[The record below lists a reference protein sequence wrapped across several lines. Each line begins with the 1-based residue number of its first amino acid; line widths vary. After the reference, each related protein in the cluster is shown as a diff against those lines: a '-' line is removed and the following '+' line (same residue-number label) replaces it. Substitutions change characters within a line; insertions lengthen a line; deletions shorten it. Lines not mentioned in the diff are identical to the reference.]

1 VSDRAGLPASYDEDL
16 SREPVYTTESP
27 CPDCG
32 CEPGNPWGCNCG
44 NPYCPCSEDEDDE

>member
-1 VSDRAGLPASYDEDL
+1 MSDRAGLPASYDDDL
-16 SREPVYTTESP
+16 SREPVYTSESP

-32 CEPGNPWGCNCG
+32 CDPGNPWGCNCG